1 MQNYNCDRCGYE
13 SNRLYNFRKHLLR
26 QHKCK
31 PILANVS
38 VLDIVLKYNIDVDI
52 NKFNTV
58 PILADIKTISSKIPI
73 ISSKTSSKIPIV
85 SSKTS
90 SKIPIKLS
98 SDNESDNE
106 IDEKNNKIC
115 KKCCKTLS
123 SYKNRWRH
131 EKTCKGSIQKD
142 ILYAEVEKIF
152 NELSKKQKTN
162 KTINSNNNNNN
173 TNSNNITVN
182 NFGSENIDYITKKVI
197 KHILSKPNI
206 AIPLM
211 IKEIHFND
219 NHPEN
224 QNVQI
229 TNYQRPYGKIKT
241 NGKWNLVKKKE
252 LLTDITDNTQSIFE
266 EYNDTIKLKDTDKK
280 MYNIFDN
287 NYDTNK
293 DNIIKDVE
301 LMIVNESLKI

>member
-1 MQNYNCDRCGYE
+1 MQNYNCDRCGYKTE
-13 SNRLYNFRKHLLR
+13 RLYNFRKHLLR
-26 QHKCK
+26 QHTCK
-31 PILANVS
+31 PMLSTVSIPNIL
-38 VLDIVLKYNIDVDI
+38 LKYNIDI
-52 NKFNTV
+52 
-58 PILADIKTISSKIPI
+58 ILYKSNAVHTLAEPQI

-98 SDNESDNE
+98 TNNESDSNM
-106 IDEKNNKIC
+106 DEKTNKIC

-131 EKTCKGSIQKD
+131 EKTCKGNIQKD
-142 ILYAEVEKIF
+142 VLYAEVEKIF
-152 NELSKKQKTN
+152 NELSKKHKSN
-162 KTINSNNNNNN
+162 KTINSNNTNN

-224 QNVQI
+224 HNVQI

-266 EYNDTIKLKDTDKK
+266 EYNDTVKLKDTDKK

-293 DNIIKDVE
+293 DNIMKDVE
-301 LMIVNESLKI
+301 LMIVNESLKISNL